1 MTLTEVFILALV
13 QGATEFLPVSSSG
26 HLLVA
31 RWLLDIPDVEG
42 GAFDA
47 FLHLGTMFAVGA
59 YYWRVWL
66 GIVRRPQELGGV
78 LVAATIPAALA
89 GWLLADY
96 VDRYL
101 RGPNVLAV
109 SFLFTAAVL
118 WWFDSPTP
126 RLRRTSR
133 LLSTETFG
141 AINNLT
147 FRDALAIGLAQVLA
161 LVPAV
166 SRSGITIAAGRA
178 RGLSRQSATTFSFL
192 MSAPIIAG
200 GSLHGLAD
208 ILNNGAFSGPHLVL
222 GTLVSFMSG
231 LAAIYILMKLIE
243 RMSFVPFVIYLVLL
257 SAAVGI
263 LM

>member
-1 MTLTEVFILALV
+1 MTLTEVVILALV

-47 FLHLGTMFAVGA
+47 FLHLGTMFAVVA

-66 GIVRRPQELGGV
+66 GMVRRPQGFLGV
-78 LVAATIPAALA
+78 LAVATIPAALA

-101 RGPNVLAV
+101 RGPHVLAL

-118 WWFDSPTP
+118 WWFDRSGEP
-126 RLRRTSR
+126 RPEGERIT
-133 LLSTETFG
+133 LS
-141 AINNLT
+141 
-147 FRDALAIGLAQVLA
+147 DALAIGLAQVLA

-208 ILNNGAFSGPHLVL
+208 ILNNGALAGPLLAL

-231 LAAIYILMKLIE
+231 LAAIYLLMKLIE
-243 RMSFVPFVIYLVLL
+243 RMSFVPFAVYLVGL
-257 SAAVGI
+257 SAVVW
-263 LM
+263 LFM